1 MKLNTKKE
9 EDRNKIDKGKIVIEK
24 LKKIKLEEN
33 SRIGNI
39 SNSTNYNLK
48 NQDNNK
54 DKKHFY
60 LYDKNYYDKQNKES
74 EKSYS
79 DSFAF
84 GEKTFLNY
92 ILNKN
97 GANNS
102 SVNNNDFFQTQLEI
116 KKKVEIA
123 NKEKEEEERK
133 IKERREQFKI
143 KKKPYVNL
151 LSDSA
156 ILDFK
161 LGLK

>member
-1 MKLNTKKE
+1 M
-9 EDRNKIDKGKIVIEK
+9 
-24 LKKIKLEEN
+24 
-33 SRIGNI
+33 
-39 SNSTNYNLK
+39 
-48 NQDNNK
+48 
-54 DKKHFY
+54 
-60 LYDKNYYDKQNKES
+60 YDKNYYDKQNKES

-102 SVNNNDFFQTQLEI
+102 NVNNNDFFQTQLEI